1 MIGEVARQ
9 TAGLLSSC
17 CSSGTLLTA
26 VFKKTLSEVAVRCV
40 LDVTSTLETS
50 SVPFCLYG
58 PGTTPDC
65 TYTCPGMLRGAAWG
79 KNVCH

>member
-26 VFKKTLSEVAVRCV
+26 VFKKTLGVRW
-40 LDVTSTLETS
+40 LL
-50 SVPFCLYG
+50 G
-58 PGTTPDC
+58 
-65 TYTCPGMLRGAAWG
+65 
-79 KNVCH
+79 VC